1 MFRDE
6 KINCLRELI
15 GHDDLIGGPIDTIPS
30 RDAANDGRHVVLNE
44 NEKVISTGDVDY
56 NEETSRSLKIACIW

>member
-1 MFRDE
+1 M
-6 KINCLRELI
+6 RELI
-15 GHDDLIGGPIDTIPS
+15 GHDDLIGGPIDIPS